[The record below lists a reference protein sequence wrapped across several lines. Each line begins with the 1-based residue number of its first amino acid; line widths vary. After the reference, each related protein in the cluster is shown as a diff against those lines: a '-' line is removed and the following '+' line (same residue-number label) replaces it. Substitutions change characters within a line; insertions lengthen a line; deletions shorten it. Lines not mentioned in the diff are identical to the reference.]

1 MKISEKIKKLRLEKG
16 WSQTQLA
23 NKLGIH
29 PQNVSRYERGP
40 TMPSTEAMS
49 KFAEVFGVSVDYLIS
64 DESGDSSAYKIKDKQ
79 LQKYLEEVDNLS
91 EKDKDLVKG
100 LIEAVLVKDK
110 VKDLVE
116 KKF

>member
-1 MKISEKIKKLRLEKG
+1 MEKG

-40 TMPSTEAMS
+40 ITPSTEALS

-64 DESGDSSAYKIKDKQ
+64 DEAADSTTYKIKDKQ
-79 LQKYLEEVDNLS
+79 LQRYLEEVDNLS
-91 EKDKDLVKG
+91 EKDKELVKG

-110 VKDLVE
+110 VKDLAE